1 MSLYFITFSSTL
13 YLMNMALDL
22 RNHLVAV
29 LNSYTIYNKHVNIFD
44 KLLEFY
50 FKSVN
55 STLIFGSKQ
64 GEGA

>member
-1 MSLYFITFSSTL
+1 
-13 YLMNMALDL
+13 MNMALDL